1 MFRYT
6 MAALT
11 LALVLTAAACNNT
24 IVGPSGLES
33 TDGGQPNRQ
42 PAGINHVC
50 VIEERAVQITSP
62 EESQFV
68 NAGDLVAITW
78 QAREYCEGY
87 VATTRVSYDDGATWQ
102 TLQVAKKA
110 VSAAWR
116 VPSLDG
122 VAPIIAVTIDDGAG
136 DIRTATLSMDHV
148 IYVGKGPLPAPRNPQ
163 QHD

>member
-11 LALVLTAAACNNT
+11 LAMVLTAAACNNT
-24 IVGPSGLES
+24 IVGPSGLTS
-33 TDGGQPNRQ
+33 ADGGQPGRT

-50 VIEERAVQITSP
+50 VIDERAVEITSP
-62 EESQFV
+62 SESQFV
-68 NAGDLVAITW
+68 NAGDLIAITW

-87 VATTRVSYDDGATWQ
+87 VATTRVSYDNRATWQ

-122 VAPIIAVTIDDGAG
+122 VTPIIEVTIDDGFG
-136 DIRTATLSMDHV
+136 DVRTASLSMAHG
-148 IYVGKGPLPAPRNPQ
+148 IYVGKGPLPAPRDPQ
-163 QHD
+163 EHD

>member
-11 LALVLTAAACNNT
+11 LAMVLTAAACNNS
-24 IVGPSGLES
+24 IVGPSRLES
-33 TDGGQPNRQ
+33 TDGGQPIRP
-42 PAGINHVC
+42 PAEINHVC
-50 VIEERAVQITSP
+50 VIDERAVEITSP

-78 QAREYCEGY
+78 QAREYCSGY
-87 VATTRVSYDDGATWQ
+87 VATTRVSYDNGQSWQ

-122 VAPIIAVTIDDGAG
+122 VTPIIEVTVDDGAG
-136 DIRTATLSMDHV
+136 DVRTASLSMAHG
-148 IYVGKGPLPAPRNPQ
+148 IYVGKTPPPQRDPQ